1 MKFEIKAYNL
11 QELGQR
17 QNQEDSLYP
26 ALGQSTNDDRLFI
39 LCDGMG
45 GHEKGEVASATVCET
60 MSKSLLSMWNPT
72 QPLTDDMFQKTLDA
86 AYDALNAKDNGE
98 ERKMGTTMTFVC
110 LHADGVSVAH
120 IGDSRIYQLRPAKD
134 GNQAQIVF
142 RTQDHSLVND
152 LVRVGEIT
160 EEEAKHHPQKNVIT
174 RAMQPCQER
183 RAKADITHLT
193 DIQPG
198 DYFYMC
204 SDGMLEEATD
214 ENILN
219 IITMP
224 DKTDEEKFEMLRK
237 VTEEN
242 KDNHTAHLIHINKVE
257 GAVVIAAIAVAASTY
272 FLTTGN
278 GEEGE
283 QPADS
288 AKAAR
293 QEISY
298 KTFTANGIS
307 FDMAKVEAGTFMMG
321 ATPEMKDPY
330 ANEKPAHQ
338 VTLTNNYYLGKT
350 EVTQALWKA
359 VMGSN
364 PSEFKGDNKPVERV
378 EWDDCQTFISKL
390 NAATGKHFRLPTEAE
405 WEFAA
410 RGGNNSKHYQYSGSD
425 NIDDVAWYDDSS
437 EEGTHDVATKQPNEL
452 GIYDMSG
459 NVWEWCNDWYG
470 DYSSSSQTNPTG
482 PISGSYRVRRG
493 GVWFNFA
500 RICRSSSRNGFA
512 PGFGYYDLG
521 LRLALSE

>member
-17 QNQEDSLYP
+17 QNQEDSLFP
-26 ALGQSTNDDRLFI
+26 GIGKQTCDDRLFI

-60 MSKSLLSMWNPT
+60 MSKTLLSMWKPT
-72 QPLTDDMFQKTLDA
+72 QPLTDDMFQKALDA
-86 AYDALNAKDNGE
+86 AYDALDAKDQGE
-98 ERKMGTTMTFVC
+98 ARKMGTTMTLVC
-110 LHADGVSVAH
+110 LHADGVTVAH

-134 GNQAQIVF
+134 GTPAQIVF

-224 DKTDEEKFEMLRK
+224 DKTDEEKLEMLRK

-242 KDNHTAHLIHINKVE
+242 KDNHTAHLIYIDKVE
-257 GAVVIAAIAVAASTY
+257 GAVVTPVRPTSKSSEPQGTLITPEFENTPTSKANSQPSQFAHAPNSPKPQPKRKRRTLRLIVSALVLAIVAAASTY

-278 GEEGE
+278 GEDGK
-283 QPADS
+283 QSAD
-288 AKAAR
+288 
-293 QEISY
+293 
-298 KTFTANGIS
+298 TANVNTT
-307 FDMAKVEAGTFMMG
+307 KAGT
-321 ATPEMKDPY
+321 E
-330 ANEKPAHQ
+330 NQ
-338 VTLTNNYYLGKT
+338 VTSPQPVSRGQRPTSAPSTEGPKPKEDEKQQKDSTATKTNG
-350 EVTQALWKA
+350 
-359 VMGSN
+359 
-364 PSEFKGDNKPVERV
+364 
-378 EWDDCQTFISKL
+378 
-390 NAATGKHFRLPTEAE
+390 TEAKPQ
-405 WEFAA
+405 APPSKVQQMLHP
-410 RGGNNSKHYQYSGSD
+410 GKNSVPKY
-425 NIDDVAWYDDSS
+425 
-437 EEGTHDVATKQPNEL
+437 E
-452 GIYDMSG
+452 
-459 NVWEWCNDWYG
+459 
-470 DYSSSSQTNPTG
+470 
-482 PISGSYRVRRG
+482 
-493 GVWFNFA
+493 
-500 RICRSSSRNGFA
+500 
-512 PGFGYYDLG
+512 
-521 LRLALSE
+521 